1 MNETIKFCRKNG
13 YVKTLFDRKCH
24 FPNINDKN
32 HTLRTFQE
40 RACINAPI
48 QGTAADVLRLAMIKI
63 DNKIEEKNINANLL
77 IQVHDELL
85 LECQEKDVVNVQKQ
99 VSYEMEHASEP
110 LLKFS
115 IPLTVD
121 IKSGKN
127 WSEAH

>member
-1 MNETIKFCRKNG
+1 
-13 YVKTLFDRKCH
+13 
-24 FPNINDKN
+24 
-32 HTLRTFQE
+32 
-40 RACINAPI
+40 
-48 QGTAADVLRLAMIKI
+48 MIKI